1 MAALLD
7 LNLPNRQKPGKGDP
21 DIRPKAVEAWI
32 SALPGADIGKTA
44 QHLYTFLN
52 DINKL
57 QFRPQDRFTCLET
70 LRETLHFVTENLKT
84 HFLNIDFPLPGKN
97 YQIACASRELY
108 ASMAT
113 AYMIAAEDIAASS
126 ILFRDKNML
135 AEAIHRAISYQSRS
149 LLTSYQIYAA
159 FQDNSWKVLHNLYAF
174 AEQHKLQNKKIVD
187 GQHQYI
193 ARTSITCEY
202 LRILLLYLA
211 EPYHLRQGE
220 VGKIYINIERW
231 LQQLALTTTDNP
243 DTLPDTTFI
252 VDLKE
257 DAPPFCKQFT
267 TRISH
272 PDAIRVIDTSKLP
285 NILEQELARPQ
296 DELSKT
302 LICFEMQQAH
312 LSRDSIRWLRNVW
325 CARKNRKFPRNKGRN
340 HVEVSFGL
348 NHVHQLIEKAKQSG
362 PHQAG
367 QPSSQTGN
375 RPLKTERL
383 AEYEAQE
390 VDDVNT
396 KESDIWETVY
406 EYKTDDTELTSAD
419 EYDNPAPATEERK
432 LKDNWALV
440 NESAGG
446 FCLKCKTTDN
456 ASIRV
461 GELVGIHHPGAR
473 ESNWTIGIV
482 RWMKNYRNT
491 GIEIGGQL
499 IAPQALNI
507 NIQMAVET
515 EELNEEQ
522 RALWIPANKITQ
534 QPASLICLAV
544 PHRVGS
550 ILRMRHND
558 NEFTI
563 RLHQQLGN
571 SGMFAQFLYE
581 VLNQDGVEVTSIDDD
596 NDDDVWALI

>member
-1 MAALLD
+1 MATTLD
-7 LNLPNRQKPGKGDP
+7 LNLPNRQKPGKEDP
-21 DIRPKAVEAWI
+21 DIRSKAVAAWI
-32 SALPGADIGKTA
+32 SALPAADAGKTA
-44 QHLYTFLN
+44 QHLYAFLSS
-52 DINKL
+52 INKL

-70 LRETLHFVTENLKT
+70 LRETLHFVTENLQI
-84 HFLNIDFPLPGKN
+84 HFLNVDFPLPEKS
-97 YQIACASRELY
+97 YQIACASRKLY
-108 ASMAT
+108 ATMAT
-113 AYMIAAEDIAASS
+113 AYMIAAEDIASSS
-126 ILFRDKNML
+126 ILFRDKNLL

-159 FQDNSWKVLHNLYAF
+159 FQNNNWKILHNLYAF
-174 AEQHKLQNKKIVD
+174 AEQHKVQNKKIVD

-231 LQQLALTTTDNP
+231 LQHLALTGTDSP
-243 DTLPDTTFI
+243 EALPETTFF
-252 VDLKE
+252 VDLSR
-257 DAPPFCKQFT
+257 DAPPFCKQFAEN
-267 TRISH
+267 ISQ
-272 PDAIRVIDTSKLP
+272 PGTIRVIDTRKLTD
-285 NILEQELARPQ
+285 ILEQELARPQ

-312 LSRDSIRWLRNVW
+312 LSRDSIRWLLNTW
-325 CARKNRKFPRNKGRN
+325 CARKNRKFPRNCRQDRI
-340 HVEVSFGL
+340 EVSFGL
-348 NHVHQLIEKAKQSG
+348 NHVHQLIEKAKLSEMH
-362 PHQAG
+362 PSK
-367 QPSSQTGN
+367 QPPGGKN
-375 RPLKTERL
+375 VLKTERL

-390 VDDVNT
+390 VDDVNV

-406 EYKTDDTELTSAD
+406 EYKTDDAEATQAD
-419 EYDNPAPATEERK
+419 EQDDRSVPPGQERK
-432 LKDNWALV
+432 LKDNWVLA

-446 FCLKCKTTDN
+446 FCLKSKTTDN

-473 ESNWTIGIV
+473 ASNWSIGIV
-482 RWMKNYRNT
+482 RWMKNYRNA

-499 IAPQALNI
+499 IAPQALNV
-507 NIQMAVET
+507 NIQMAVEQQ
-515 EELNEEQ
+515 ELNEEQ
-522 RALWIPANKITQ
+522 RALWIPDNRITQ
-534 QPASLICLAV
+534 QPASLVCLTV

-550 ILRMRHND
+550 ILRMRHNN

-563 RLHQQLGN
+563 RLSQQLGN

-581 VLNQDGVEVTSIDDD
+581 VVDQNGARVTSTNDD
-596 NDDDVWALI
+596 NDDVWALV